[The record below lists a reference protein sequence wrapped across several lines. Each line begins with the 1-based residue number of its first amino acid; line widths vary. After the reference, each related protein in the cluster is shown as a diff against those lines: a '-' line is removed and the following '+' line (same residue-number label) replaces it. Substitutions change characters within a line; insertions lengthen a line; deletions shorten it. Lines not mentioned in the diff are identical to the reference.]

1 MMETAL
7 VIAFSFLVGSIPF
20 GVVFTK
26 SRGIDLEKVGSG
38 NIGATNVLRVAGKKV
53 ALMTL
58 MGDILKGTAAVA
70 LARAVG
76 TGTLVEGMAG
86 LAAVAGHDFSLFMR
100 FRGGKGVAT
109 SLGVILIYTPIAGIL
124 TIIIWLVTVLTMRY
138 SSMGALVS
146 FSLMPVW
153 VLLQGY
159 PSEKLYTAIIIAVLL
174 VAKHSGNIKRLIKG
188 TEGKIGNRGN
198 K

>member
-1 MMETAL
+1 MRFRQPFGQPPGKAYRDRTGNVVHHEVRESDVLHPAAL
-7 VIAFSFLVGSIPF
+7 VHLQLDAAVK
-20 GVVFTK
+20 GVVDRAVRH
-26 SRGIDLEKVGSG
+26 S
-38 NIGATNVLRVAGKKV
+38 
-53 ALMTL
+53 
-58 MGDILKGTAAVA
+58 DILKGTAAVA

-86 LAAVAGHDFSLFMR
+86 FAAVAGHDFSPFMR

-124 TIIIWLVTVLTMRY
+124 TVIIWLVTVLTMRY

-159 PSEKLYTAIIIAVLL
+159 PSEKLYIAIIISVLL

>member
-1 MMETAL
+1 MVETAL
-7 VIAFSFLVGSIPF
+7 VVAFSFLVGSIPF

-26 SRGIDLEKVGSG
+26 SRGIDLKKVGSG
-38 NIGATNVLRVAGKKV
+38 NIGATNVLRAAGKKV

-70 LARAVG
+70 LAKAIG
-76 TGTLVEGMAG
+76 SGTLVEGMAG
-86 LAAVAGHDFSLFMR
+86 LAAVAGHDFSPFMR
-100 FRGGKGVAT
+100 FKGGKGVAT

-124 TIIIWLVTVLTMRY
+124 TVIIWLVTVLIMRY

-159 PSEKLYTAIIIAVLL
+159 PPEKLYAAIIISVLL
-174 VAKHSGNIKRLIKG
+174 VVKHSGNIERLIKG
-188 TEGKIGNRGN
+188 AEGKIGSKGN

>member
-38 NIGATNVLRVAGKKV
+38 NIGATNVLRAAGKKV

-86 LAAVAGHDFSLFMR
+86 LAAVAGHDFSPFMR

-124 TIIIWLVTVLTMRY
+124 TVIIWLVTVLTMRY

-159 PSEKLYTAIIIAVLL
+159 PSEKLYTAIIISVLL